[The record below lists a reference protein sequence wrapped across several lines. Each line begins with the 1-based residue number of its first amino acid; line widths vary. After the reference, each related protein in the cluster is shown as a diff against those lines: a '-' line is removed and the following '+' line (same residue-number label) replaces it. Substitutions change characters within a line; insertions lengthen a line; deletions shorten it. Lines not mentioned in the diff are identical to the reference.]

1 MNRDHATLIQGL
13 LHIIRDGD
21 ADSRITAHSLEL
33 ALALFKDRVLRNLII
48 DLGIFEIVSSKIT
61 HARENL
67 GAVLRLIDA
76 CTYQSS
82 VPFCKESKDLAAFLQ
97 SRVLANSI
105 PLLVLPIVSN
115 ISESKE
121 LSEYLVSLPHFERFM
136 RHILEYLS
144 DPDINFLALVYSLQI
159 LLRLT
164 VENPIGNSFFKEGNL
179 RKIWQLVFG
188 MLEKSGVSTANLVP
202 VLDLL
207 QEALAVERFGTSFK
221 RFVCVILGANVCIS
235 ETVDGILSQDL
246 IPVAFRHL
254 ASVVNQNPSASSE
267 NCETQPDGG
276 DGLIYSCEFIREVL
290 RLVDDQTIP
299 PETTRQLALQVGLS
313 VRVLLRTVCD
323 SLMDTSTAGLTRR
336 VTSDAMI
343 DAVAVCDAVISCA
356 GLRLRAENLNAG
368 AGTASGLE
376 ALLRYLAR
384 FCASESETDARCGTR
399 FEWGVG
405 DGMVVAIL
413 HLAIVVSKVIGKE
426 LPSDVIDSN
435 RIKHIIVASLKSC
448 THPHVISCCLNIL
461 AQSPSRQFF
470 VSALAEA
477 NLEARLTAPLSV
489 KTYSRP
495 SSDSGMDQ
503 MSDSLADM
511 ELNPPTPLE
520 QLDDAERSLIV
531 LTELV
536 ELYYEKEV
544 DQVTERMKKEM
555 ELKEAIFNRKI
566 AAYESKTQLL
576 KSEVLQLQEILE
588 EKISIIKAL
597 ETSQSESVKKTSEIN
612 AAIVSHESEK
622 KVFQAEAGNLRSLL
636 AEAKDQI
643 IHLENELK
651 EKIRLLNS
659 KNDSLETA
667 LAQHDALNEKFED
680 LEKVLEATSFDNE
693 KKLAEITK
701 KLVLKEESESRLQLE
716 ANTLRAELMAV
727 SDEKDRLADMV
738 VKYQDEEREHDE
750 LVKRLAQLAST
761 ASTKRG
767 GT

>member
-1 MNRDHATLIQGL
+1 
-13 LHIIRDGD
+13 
-21 ADSRITAHSLEL
+21 
-33 ALALFKDRVLRNLII
+33 
-48 DLGIFEIVSSKIT
+48 
-61 HARENL
+61 
-67 GAVLRLIDA
+67 
-76 CTYQSS
+76 
-82 VPFCKESKDLAAFLQ
+82 
-97 SRVLANSI
+97 
-105 PLLVLPIVSN
+105 
-115 ISESKE
+115 
-121 LSEYLVSLPHFERFM
+121 M

-221 RFVCVILGANVCIS
+221 SYVSNNEYIKQIIADLQLSSCCHPMLLRFVCVILGANVCIS

-531 LTELV
+531 LTEL
-536 ELYYEKEV
+536 EKEV

-597 ETSQSESVKKTSEIN
+597 ETSQSESVKKVGITSEIN